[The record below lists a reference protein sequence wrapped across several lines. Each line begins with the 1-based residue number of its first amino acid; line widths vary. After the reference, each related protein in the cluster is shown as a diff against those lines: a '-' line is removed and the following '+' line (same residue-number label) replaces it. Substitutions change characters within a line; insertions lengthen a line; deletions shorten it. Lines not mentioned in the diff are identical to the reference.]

1 MCSGNHA
8 LHVVV
13 PIASPDLATRAIVYQ
28 RDIGLS
34 TEQSLDII
42 DVVQAWRRRYV
53 ELVERIVAIGDE
65 ADRCLNNFVID
76 TEAVKALAAERRELM
91 ATLEDEF
98 VDAWADYQAKLSDEQ
113 FDRLIEIYEGEFRNL
128 PHPILGAKNMHA
140 AIG

>member
-13 PIASPDLATRAIVYQ
+13 PIASPDLATRAIVNQ

-34 TEQSLDII
+34 TEQALDII

-53 ELVERIVAIGDE
+53 ELVEQIVALGDE
-65 ADRCLNNFVID
+65 ADRYLNNFVID
-76 TEAVKALAAERRELM
+76 TGAVKALAAQRRELI
-91 ATLEDEF
+91 ASLEDEF
-98 VDAWADYQAKLSDEQ
+98 VDAWVEYQAKLSEEQ
-113 FDRLIEIYEGEFRNL
+113 FDRLIEIYEEEFRNL

>member
-13 PIASPDLATRAIVYQ
+13 PIASPDLATRTIVYQ

-34 TEQSLDII
+34 NEQLLDII
-42 DVVQAWRRRYV
+42 GVVQTWRRRYV
-53 ELVERIVAIGDE
+53 ELVEQIVALGDE

-76 TEAVKALAAERRELM
+76 SEAVKALAAERRELI
-91 ATLEDEF
+91 AALEDEF
-98 VDAWADYQAKLSDEQ
+98 VDAWAEYQAKLSEDQ
-113 FDRLIEIYEGEFRNL
+113 FDRLIELYEAEFRNL